1 MNTATKILNKAE
13 LCCTLTKHLIIMN
26 LKRIFGTILTILGI
40 IGLIYAAYISVNS
53 TGGQSIKV
61 IAIYGILGLI
71 FFIAG
76 IGLVKRTRDDSR
88 V

>member
-1 MNTATKILNKAE
+1 
-13 LCCTLTKHLIIMN
+13 MN

-40 IGLIYAAYISVNS
+40 IGLIYAAYIFVNS
-53 TGGQSIKV
+53 STGEQSVKV
-61 IAIYGILGLI
+61 IAIYGVLGLI

>member
-1 MNTATKILNKAE
+1 
-13 LCCTLTKHLIIMN
+13 MN

-40 IGLIYAAYISVNS
+40 IGLIYGAYIFVNS
-53 TGGQSIKV
+53 QTGEQSVKT